1 MGIGI
6 GLGGIAQ
13 GLQSGAQGRARNRAL
28 DIQQQGAVAD
38 QGLRKRALSIQ
49 EKQLQRG
56 QQQDL
61 MGQAGN
67 LISQEM
73 SIISDVVKASK
84 EAGHSP
90 EQITSAI
97 EPLLADIDSLASAA
111 GRDPTMIR
119 RQVNAVVN
127 APGTMG
133 DPADRK
139 KELEVQRLENEIAV
153 DKARVEDVKI
163 SAGDALE
170 KIQTLKKIPGAE
182 FFMLNPGAVPTVRQA
197 ISSQQGTGLVAKL
210 QTALGVNEL
219 PSALLG
225 MSKENLKKALD
236 AAETVGKQRNAI
248 AQLLQGSQQAGAAG
262 LKSQL
267 TARGEGA
274 GLDVQEEMF
283 KQVLGFTDRVLGSE
297 TPVSMG
303 PLPIPDT
310 EAQLKNGQVYN
321 LPDGRQ
327 ALWNGKAFEVLN

>member
-38 QGLRKRALSIQ
+38 QGLRERALSIQ

-111 GRDPTMIR
+111 GRDPTMLR

-139 KELEVQRLENEIAV
+139 KELEVKRLEKEIAG
-153 DKARVEDVKI
+153 DTARLEDVVF
-163 SAGDALE
+163 SANDALTALDTLE
-170 KIQTLKKIPGAE
+170 KIPGSE
-182 FFMLNPGAVPTVRQA
+182 IFLLNPELITPTRQA
-197 ISSQQGTGLVAKL
+197 LAAKDGGGLLGKLQRAIGVNQLPSQLTGLSEE
-210 QTALGVNEL
+210 Q
-219 PSALLG
+219 LLT
-225 MSKENLKKALD
+225 ALD
-236 AAETVGKQRNAI
+236 AAQTVDKQRNAL
-248 AQLLQGSQQAGAAG
+248 ATGLSNQAGAAG
-262 LKSQL
+262 LRSQL
-267 TARGEGA
+267 QARGQSA
-274 GLDVQEEMF
+274 GLAVQRKVFGQARDLANKQLERDV
-283 KQVLGFTDRVLGSE
+283 
-297 TPVSMG
+297 PVSTG
-303 PLPIPDT
+303 PLPLPET
-310 EAQLKNGQVYN
+310 EAQLKRDQVYD